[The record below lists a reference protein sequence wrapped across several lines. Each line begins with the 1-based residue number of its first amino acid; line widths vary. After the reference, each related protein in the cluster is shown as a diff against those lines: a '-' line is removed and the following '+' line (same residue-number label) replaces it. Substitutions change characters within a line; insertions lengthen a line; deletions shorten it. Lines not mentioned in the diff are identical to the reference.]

1 MKYIRLCF
9 LAVICSI
16 FLLTP
21 LASAHAYAQSSPQR
35 IAILPIQFIVAS
47 DARNDIAHLV
57 ADPVNKKFYHALNNF
72 TKKYEYLSTSD
83 IEQELPDL
91 HVYPYLSDNQL
102 KNLADRLGADIM
114 LAPIVARCIDYQSYS
129 FLDELIQETYVEVH
143 LIGYERSQDH
153 IIRLADREQYWGIYG
168 TPFTAAPLTRDLM
181 NRLIP
186 ELEDNV
192 PAPLINK

>member
-16 FLLTP
+16 FFLVPLT
-21 LASAHAYAQSSPQR
+21 SAHAYAQPSPQR
-35 IAILPIQFIVAS
+35 IAILPVQFMVAS
-47 DARNDIAHLV
+47 DARGDIARLV

-83 IEQELPDL
+83 IKQELPDL
-91 HVYPYLSDNQL
+91 YVYPYLSDNEL

-114 LAPIVARCIDYQSYS
+114 LAPIIARCIDHQTYY
-129 FLDELIQETYVEVH
+129 LEEVLQETYVEVH

-181 NRLIP
+181 GRLIP
-186 ELEDNV
+186 KLEDSV